1 MKHDFTEEGLDPEGF
16 KAKQATRVMAL
27 EIAKLS
33 DRLWSRKHQH
43 LRHSW
48 MELAGERAPSFHAL
62 LKENALGPEARFI
75 GVDDKESVI
84 RGCQE
89 YYKDHS
95 NAEWYCGSLAPAIRP
110 LQAFPD
116 VGVLVFD
123 SEYSAKGK
131 PIRNDVKVL
140 ARFAQR
146 QYEALGGFLLVIN
159 VVANPRDVQEEDIQ
173 AYLRM
178 LSRETGVEVSR
189 EAPHTYVSSQVP
201 MVWTALRF
209 GF

>member
-1 MKHDFTEEGLDPEGF
+1 MIHDFTKEGLDPKGF
-16 KAKQATRVMAL
+16 EAKHDTRFLTL

-48 MELAGERAPSFHAL
+48 MELAGELAPSFQAL
-62 LKENALGPEARFI
+62 MDVDALGPQAQFI
-75 GVDDKESVI
+75 GVDTEKGVI
-84 RGCQE
+84 QRCQE
-89 YYKDHS
+89 HYQGCPASWHH
-95 NAEWYCGSLAPAIRP
+95 GPLASAIRP

-159 VVANPRDVQEEDIQ
+159 VAANPRDVSEKDIQ
-173 AYLRM
+173 AYRMM
-178 LSRETGVEVSR
+178 LSRETGVDIPPEALHRYVSR
-189 EAPHTYVSSQVP
+189 TVP
-201 MVWTALRF
+201 MIWTAIRF